1 MGQIQPELYVTED
14 TGYCKPVTVS
24 SGKKNK
30 KDEEVA
36 EEVYGTISLAIK
48 YEQHRQR

>member
-1 MGQIQPELYVTED
+1 MTED
-14 TGYCKPVTVS
+14 TGKSKPLLIS

-36 EEVYGTISLAIK
+36 EEAYGTISIAIK